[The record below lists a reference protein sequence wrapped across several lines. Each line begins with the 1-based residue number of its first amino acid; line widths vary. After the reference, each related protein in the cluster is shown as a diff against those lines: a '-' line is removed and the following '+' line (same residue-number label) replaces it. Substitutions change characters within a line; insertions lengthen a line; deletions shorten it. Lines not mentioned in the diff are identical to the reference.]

1 MADMDRSRKRCKRD
15 RQAGFVLLE
24 AVAALP
30 VLILLLTVAG
40 MIMANSWKA
49 YRYHLADEELQQE
62 VRQALDRVTEDMLTA
77 RRAESMKYE
86 RGVKIYHRKT
96 AFSKS
101 NEDGTT
107 ETKYYLNNYGRV
119 KLVQN
124 DAFAPMTGDH
134 ALAGVTI
141 TEFFCRPVAG
151 KTGLY
156 ELRLEGKSEVTGHV
170 YSLCTA
176 VYLPDDIP

>member
-1 MADMDRSRKRCKRD
+1 MADMDRSRRGCKRD
-15 RQAGFVLLE
+15 GQGGFVLLE

-30 VLILLLTVAG
+30 VLILLLVVAG
-40 MIMANSWKA
+40 MMMANSWKA

-77 RRAESMKYE
+77 RRAEPMTYK

-96 AFSKS
+96 AFSKK
-101 NEDGTT
+101 NEDSTT
-107 ETKYYLNNYGRV
+107 ETKYYLNDYGRV

-141 TEFFCRPVAG
+141 TDFFCRPVAE
-151 KTGLY
+151 KRGLY
-156 ELRLEGKSEVTGHV
+156 EIRLEGKSEVTGHV
-170 YSLCTA
+170 YSLHTA